1 MGSRCGVPVV
11 QSSPGLPGSGERPRV
26 SCTSAQLKEASELI
40 AEALRLTME
49 AGEGWYE
56 AELHRLN
63 GLISYTHSRADEA
76 EESFQMSVQVSR
88 QQSARLWELRAA
100 MSLARLWRG
109 QGKQPAAEEVLA
121 SVYEWFTEGFDTPD
135 LKRAESLLKDLRAQ
149 P

>member
-1 MGSRCGVPVV
+1 
-11 QSSPGLPGSGERPRV
+11 
-26 SCTSAQLKEASELI
+26 
-40 AEALRLTME
+40 
-49 AGEGWYE
+49 
-56 AELHRLN
+56 LN

-109 QGKQPAAEEVLA
+109 QGKQEAAEEVLA

-149 P
+149 R